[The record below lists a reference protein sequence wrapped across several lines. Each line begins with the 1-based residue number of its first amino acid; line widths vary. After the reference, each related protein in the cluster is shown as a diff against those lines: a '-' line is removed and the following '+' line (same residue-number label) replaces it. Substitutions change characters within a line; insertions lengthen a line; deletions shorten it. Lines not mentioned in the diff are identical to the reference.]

1 MGQDQWD
8 AQAVALHNQP
18 AAQPVAPPE
27 GGQWMYCQDW
37 CQCPPCVNGWVFV
50 QGYFQWGC
58 ALTWHVQ
65 RAAYIDVGSLFW
77 VCMLWKQDE
86 ESKWTVSLVKQQ
98 KISFDEQQRIP
109 DWKIHEPAGGA
120 AHAHKRLREIYTYS
134 LKKSIY
140 I

>member
-8 AQAVALHNQP
+8 AQPWPSLQP
-18 AAQPVAPPE
+18 AAPVAQPE
-27 GGQWMYCQDW
+27 GGQWMYCKDW
-37 CQCPPCVNGWVFV
+37 CNCPPCVNGWVFV
-50 QGYFQWGC
+50 QGYFQWGV
-58 ALTWHVQ
+58 ALTWHIQ
-65 RAAYIDVGSLFW
+65 RAAFFDVGSLW
-77 VCMLWKQDE
+77 WICMLWKE
-86 ESKWTVSLVKQQ
+86 EGGEWTVSLVKQQ